1 MPYPVEQN
9 EKFAAYAHPERL
21 VSTEWLAAAID
32 GGALDGGKLVVVE
45 SDEDVLLYETG
56 HIPARSRST
65 GTRTS
70 TTKSPATTSTAQ
82 PLPPSPRP
90 RESPATAPW

>member
-21 VSTEWLAAAID
+21 VSTEWLAAAIES
-32 GGALDGGKLVVVE
+32 GALNDGKLVVLE

-56 HIPARSRST
+56 HIPGAAKIDWHT
-65 GTRTS
+65 DLIDEVTRD
-70 TTKSPATTSTAQ
+70 
-82 PLPPSPRP
+82 
-90 RESPATAPW
+90 